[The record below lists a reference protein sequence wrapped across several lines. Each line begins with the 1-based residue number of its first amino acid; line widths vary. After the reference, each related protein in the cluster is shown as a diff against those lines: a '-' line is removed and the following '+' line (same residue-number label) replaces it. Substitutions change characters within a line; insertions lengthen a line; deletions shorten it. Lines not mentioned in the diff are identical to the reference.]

1 VRGDSARGL
10 RRMPGCSRAHAH
22 TAPGTG
28 PVIPRNWPDH
38 MLDSLPDLQIG
49 LGRAPDVKVLLRS
62 EGPVWGESHPVP
74 AVIVSKTTC
83 FSPGPG
89 HSGPVHEDA
98 AGFGS
103 DSTKRTRPPSL
114 QGLDLPPI
122 RLRQPRELHVDQ
134 STPLVKPTSLIKP
147 SSLIRPSSLSGR
159 RPIPAARRR
168 FCAELSTPITKLEPI
183 PGTPRCSTPTNR

>member
-1 VRGDSARGL
+1 
-10 RRMPGCSRAHAH
+10 
-22 TAPGTG
+22 
-28 PVIPRNWPDH
+28 

-114 QGLDLPPI
+114 QGLGLPPI
-122 RLRQPRELHVDQ
+122 RLRQPRELHVNP
-134 STPLVKPTSLIKP
+134 SSPPSSLIKPTSLIKP
-147 SSLIRPSSLSGR
+147 SSLIRPPCWLMRTISHNAMRKDSILWVIILIIFIFFGQ
-159 RPIPAARRR
+159 PPV
-168 FCAELSTPITKLEPI
+168 
-183 PGTPRCSTPTNR
+183 